1 MTSLVTNQAH
11 CLQNSTYLS
20 YICTA
25 KWPLNNCKMDLDLF
39 LEMLNIDS
47 TSGREGEMSRFLARR
62 LAVLGCEIN
71 LYYADEGVYKNDEV
85 TPANI
90 MISWGEPRIV
100 FCTHFDT
107 VAPYIPP
114 TVEKR
119 DDGKT
124 VITGRG
130 SCDAKGQLFAMYNA
144 CLELADRGEDNFG
157 LLLLFGEEAGSL
169 GAKDYR
175 TKGPGGECVI
185 VGEPTDNCMVSSSK
199 GTKSFAVTIRGKSFH
214 SGYPVYGASAV
225 ERFIDMM
232 NRLRAVD
239 FPMDPKLGE
248 TTWNVGRLLSD
259 NAQNILSDHLTFRI
273 YFRTTFASDRM
284 VCEVMNRFNDEYI
297 TVEAFGGDTPAD
309 YLTLDGFDT
318 KTVAF
323 GSDAPQLTNFRVKAL
338 CGPGSILVAHTD
350 TEYILVEDLEKAA
363 RNYVRMFDALT
374 RRY

>member
-1 MTSLVTNQAH
+1 
-11 CLQNSTYLS
+11 
-20 YICTA
+20 
-25 KWPLNNCKMDLDLF
+25 MDLDLF
-39 LEMLNIDS
+39 LELLRIDS

-62 LAVLGCEIN
+62 LAVSGCEIN
-71 LYYADEGVYKNDEV
+71 LYYADADVYGKAASASPDTNHNVGPDASRDKNPDAGLDTNPDADGP

-90 MISWGEPRIV
+90 LISWGDPRIT

-114 TVEKR
+114 KIERR

-124 VITGRG
+124 VISGRG
-130 SCDAKGQLFAMYNA
+130 SCDAKGQLFSMYNA
-144 CLELADRGEDNFG
+144 CLDLAERGETDFG

-169 GAKDYR
+169 GAKDFR
-175 TKGPGGECVI
+175 TKFPGGEYVI

-199 GTKSFAVTIRGKSFH
+199 GTKAFAVTIKGKSFH

-232 NRLRAVD
+232 VALRKVN

-248 TTWNVGRLLSD
+248 TTWNIGKLSSD
-259 NAQNILSDHLTFRI
+259 NAQNILSDNLTFRI
-273 YFRTTFASDRM
+273 YFRTTFAGDQM
-284 VCEVMNRFNDEYI
+284 VTDVMLGFNDEYI
-297 TVEAFGGDTPAD
+297 TVTPYGGDTPAD
-309 YLTLDGFDT
+309 YLVLPGFDT

-323 GSDAPQLTNFRVKAL
+323 GSDAPQLTNYRVKAL

-350 TEYILVEDLEKAA
+350 AEYILVEDLEKAE
-363 RNYVRMFDALT
+363 RNYVKMYYALK
-374 RRY
+374 R